1 VHRFLF
7 FLYLELLA
15 VRLSELTMQFASPSI
30 DVPYLASH
38 GQLRLT
44 NGMPPMQFEQQP
56 SFGGLGIM
64 GPQLQP
70 GPLYYQQSMVSRFLP
85 LQWRATPN
93 EE

>member
-1 VHRFLF
+1 
-7 FLYLELLA
+7 
-15 VRLSELTMQFASPSI
+15 MQFASPSI

-70 GPLYYQQSMVSRFLP
+70 GPLYYQQSMVSLSSVRGSGGRGRSGADGAD
-85 LQWRATPN
+85 QKGMYGRSGYQA
-93 EE
+93 